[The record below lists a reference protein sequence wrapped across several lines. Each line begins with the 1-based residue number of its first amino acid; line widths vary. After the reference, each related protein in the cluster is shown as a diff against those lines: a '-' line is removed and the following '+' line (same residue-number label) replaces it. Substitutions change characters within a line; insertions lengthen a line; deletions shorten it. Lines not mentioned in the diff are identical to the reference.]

1 MSNKESLFFKYNTYS
16 LVSNKYLQEEFFYDK
31 LYEKIAIDTREHERH
46 SYKERLARA
55 VIQGLIRGE
64 KILGVVLMLWTLI
77 VAGVSS
83 AEAAALPHLGEAKA
97 AVEAQY
103 GAAYVVQ
110 EDTLHFRNGEE
121 WRESL
126 KTKPSQAKAY
136 GYAIL
141 AQDKKGTLWVE
152 YNADERVK
160 KETLLLEENLKIRH
174 LGKYFQELQA
184 ALTAKDSLAVILESY
199 PRTQLA
205 VRIGKTAEAE
215 RWVRFFVVGE
225 GKTHINMHS
234 EIKGFEIT
242 ESSCLPGE
250 VKAPTEGAWTKSDNY
265 FLPRLYFSEPLLK
278 RKKTELIV
286 VHHAAMPLTT
296 TREDIQ
302 DLHLTNGWAGI
313 GYHKLVFAD
322 GKTAE
327 GRPENVVGAHAL
339 GVNQRSLGIVLVGD
353 FSKERPPMAQLQ
365 GAANLTRELMEKY
378 HVALENV
385 KPHRA
390 VTEGTDCPGAAFPW
404 QEFISLIAAAGK

>member
-1 MSNKESLFFKYNTYS
+1 M
-16 LVSNKYLQEEFFYDK
+16 
-31 LYEKIAIDTREHERH
+31 
-46 SYKERLARA
+46 A
-55 VIQGLIRGE
+55 VIQGLISGK
-64 KILGVVLMLWTLI
+64 KILGIVLMLWALI
-77 VAGVSS
+77 VAGVSGG
-83 AEAAALPHLGEAKA
+83 EAAALPGIGEAKA
-97 AVEAQY
+97 AVETQY

-110 EDTLHFRNGEE
+110 EDTLHFRSGEE

-126 KTKPSQAKAY
+126 TVKPSQAKAY

-152 YNADERVK
+152 YGSDERVQ
-160 KETLLLEENLKIRH
+160 KETLLLEETVKIRH
-174 LGKYFQELQA
+174 LGQYFPELQT
-184 ALTAKDSLAVILESY
+184 ALAAKDSLAVLLESY
-199 PRTQLA
+199 PRAQLA

-215 RWVRFFVVGE
+215 RWVRFFVAGD
-225 GKTHINMHS
+225 GKTHINMHA
-234 EIKGFEIT
+234 EVKGFEIT

-250 VKAPTEGAWTKSDNY
+250 VKAPSQGAWTKSDNY
-265 FLPRLYFSEPLLK
+265 FLPQLYFSEPLAP

-322 GKTAE
+322 GKMAE

-353 FSKERPPMAQLQ
+353 FRKERPPMAQLQ
-365 GAANLTRELMEKY
+365 GAAALTRELMKKY
-378 HVALENV
+378 HISLENV

-390 VTEGTDCPGAAFPW
+390 VTAGTDCPGAAFPW
-404 QEFISLIAAAGK
+404 QEFIERVAADVR

>member
-1 MSNKESLFFKYNTYS
+1 M
-16 LVSNKYLQEEFFYDK
+16 
-31 LYEKIAIDTREHERH
+31 DTREHERH

-55 VIQGLIRGE
+55 VTQGLIRGK

-77 VAGVSS
+77 VAGVNS
-83 AEAAALPHLGEAKA
+83 AEAAALPHLGDAKA

-136 GYAIL
+136 GYASVT
-141 AQDKKGTLWVE
+141 QGKKGTLWVE
-152 YNADERVK
+152 YGLDERVQ

-174 LGKYFQELQA
+174 FGQYFPELQA
-184 ALTAKDSLAVILESY
+184 ALTGKDSLAVILESY

-404 QEFISLIAAAGK
+404 QEFVNLIASAGK

>member
-1 MSNKESLFFKYNTYS
+1 M
-16 LVSNKYLQEEFFYDK
+16 
-31 LYEKIAIDTREHERH
+31 
-46 SYKERLARA
+46 A
-55 VIQGLIRGE
+55 VIQGLISGK
-64 KILGVVLMLWTLI
+64 KILGIVLMLWALI
-77 VAGVSS
+77 VAGVSGG
-83 AEAAALPHLGEAKA
+83 EAAALPGIGEAKA
-97 AVEAQY
+97 VVETQY
-103 GAAYVVQ
+103 GTAYVVQ
-110 EDTLHFRNGEE
+110 EDTLHFRSGEE
-121 WRESL
+121 WRESV
-126 KTKPSQAKAY
+126 KVKPSQAKAY

-174 LGKYFQELQA
+174 LGKYFPELQA
-184 ALTAKDSLAVILESY
+184 ALTVKDSLAALLESY
-199 PRTQLA
+199 PRPQLA

-215 RWVRFFVVGE
+215 RWVRFFVAGD
-225 GKTHINMHS
+225 GKTHINMHA
-234 EIKGFEIT
+234 EVKGFEIT

-250 VKAPTEGAWTKSDNY
+250 VKAPSAGAWTKSDNY
-265 FLPRLYFSEPLLK
+265 FLPQLYFSEPLVP

-322 GKTAE
+322 GKMAE

-353 FSKERPPMAQLQ
+353 FSKERPPLAQLQ
-365 GAANLTRELMEKY
+365 GAAALTRELMKKY
-378 HVALENV
+378 HISLENV

-390 VTEGTDCPGAAFPW
+390 VTAGTDCPGAAFPW
-404 QEFISLIAAAGK
+404 QEFVNLIAAAGK

>member
-1 MSNKESLFFKYNTYS
+1 M
-16 LVSNKYLQEEFFYDK
+16 
-31 LYEKIAIDTREHERH
+31 
-46 SYKERLARA
+46 A
-55 VIQGLIRGE
+55 VIEGLIRG
-64 KILGVVLMLWTLI
+64 KKTLGAVLALWTLI
-77 VAGVSS
+77 VMGMSGVQ
-83 AEAAALPHLGEAKA
+83 AAALPHLGDAKA
-97 AVEAQY
+97 AVETQY

-110 EDTLHFRNGEE
+110 EDKLHFQSGEE

-126 KTKPSQAKAY
+126 KTKPSPAKAY

-141 AQDKKGTLWVE
+141 AQGKKGTLWLE
-152 YNADERVK
+152 YGSDERVQ

-174 LGKYFQELQA
+174 LGEYFPELQA
-184 ALTAKDSLAVILESY
+184 ALTGTDSQAALLASY

-205 VRIGKTAEAE
+205 VRIGKTAQAE
-215 RWVRFFVVGE
+215 RWVRFFVVGD

-265 FLPRLYFSEPLLK
+265 FLSQLYFSEPLLK

-313 GYHKLVFAD
+313 GYHKLVFGD
-322 GKTAE
+322 GKIAE

-353 FSKERPPMAQLQ
+353 FSKERPPMAQLY
-365 GAANLTRELMEKY
+365 GAAALARELMKKY
-378 HVALENV
+378 HLPLENV

-404 QEFISLIAAAGK
+404 REFVSLIAAAGK

>member
-1 MSNKESLFFKYNTYS
+1 MSVVQRFFSSNLLLRGVLIVWVLFFSWAY
-16 LVSNKYLQEEFFYDK
+16 
-31 LYEKIAIDTREHERH
+31 
-46 SYKERLARA
+46 
-55 VIQGLIRGE
+55 G
-64 KILGVVLMLWTLI
+64 
-77 VAGVSS
+77 
-83 AEAAALPHLGEAKA
+83 EAAALPVLGETKET
-97 AVEAQY
+97 VEAQY
-103 GAAYVVQ
+103 GSAYVVQ
-110 EDTLHFRNGEE
+110 EDTLHFRGGEE
-121 WRESL
+121 WQEIIS
-126 KTKPSQAKAY
+126 KKPSLAKAY
-136 GYAIL
+136 GYASVT
-141 AQDKKGTLWVE
+141 QGKKGTLWVE
-152 YNADERVK
+152 YGLDERVQ
-160 KETLLLEENLKIRH
+160 KETLLLEENLKIPH
-174 LGKYFQELQA
+174 FGQYFPELQA
-184 ALTAKDSLAVILESY
+184 ALTGKDSLAVILESY

>member
-1 MSNKESLFFKYNTYS
+1 ME
-16 LVSNKYLQEEFFYDK
+16 
-31 LYEKIAIDTREHERH
+31 TREHERH
-46 SYKERLARA
+46 SYKERLARV
-55 VIQGLIRGE
+55 VIQGLIWG
-64 KILGVVLMLWTLI
+64 KKSWGGVLILWALL
-77 VAGVSS
+77 VAGMSDVQ
-83 AEAAALPHLGEAKA
+83 AAALPDLGDAKA
-97 AVEAQY
+97 AVETQY

-110 EDTLHFRNGEE
+110 EDTLHFRSGEE

-152 YNADERVK
+152 YNADERVQ

-174 LGKYFQELQA
+174 LEQYFPELQA
-184 ALTAKDSLAVILESY
+184 VLTAKDSVAVLLESY
-199 PRTQLA
+199 PRPQLA
-205 VRIGKTAEAE
+205 VRIGKNAQAE
-215 RWVRFFVVGE
+215 RWVRFFVAGD
-225 GKTHINMHS
+225 GKTHINMHT
-234 EIKGFEIT
+234 EVKGFEIT
-242 ESSCLPGE
+242 DIPCEPGE
-250 VKAPTEGAWTKSDNY
+250 VKAPTEGAWVKSDNY
-265 FLPRLYFSEPLLK
+265 FLPQLYFSEPLVP

-322 GKTAE
+322 GKAAE

-353 FSKERPPMAQLQ
+353 FSKERPSMAQLQ
-365 GAANLTRELMEKY
+365 GAANLTRKLMEKY
-378 HVALENV
+378 HVTLENV

-404 QEFISLIAAAGK
+404 QEFMAEIAAALR